1 MSITC
6 YTRLVEP
13 SEFPMRINK
22 YLAHQKVATRRDADK
37 LIAAKKV
44 YINDRVAVLGDKVNV
59 GDKVEVRATRK
70 KAYRY
75 FAYNKPKGV
84 ITHSPQQ
91 DEQEVADDVPIPG
104 VFPVGRLDKDSY
116 GLLILTD
123 DGRLVDALLN
133 PEHEHEKEYI
143 VSVKDPVRKSFKGY
157 IEAGVAIEGY
167 TTKPCTVVMRGPR
180 TFSIVLTEGKK
191 HQIRRMVSALHNVV
205 TDLKRTRI
213 MNIELGKLKPGEY
226 RALEEKELRQF
237 LTSLGFV

>member
-1 MSITC
+1 M
-6 YTRLVEP
+6 EP

-37 LIAAKKV
+37 LIEAKKV
-44 YINDRVAVLGDKVNV
+44 YINERIAVLGDKVQI
-59 GDKVEVRATRK
+59 GDKVEVRTTRK
-70 KAYRY
+70 RAHRY

-91 DEQEVADDVPIPG
+91 GEKEVADDMPIPG

-133 PEHEHEKEYI
+133 PEHEHEKEY
-143 VSVKDPVRKSFKGY
+143 VVAVKEPVRKSFKGY
-157 IEAGVAIEGY
+157 LEQGIDIEGY
-167 TTKPCTVVMRGPR
+167 TTKPCTVTMRSPR
-180 TFSIVLTEGKK
+180 SFSITLTEGKK

-205 TDLKRTRI
+205 TDLKRVRI
-213 MNIELGKLKPGEY
+213 MNIELGKLKSGEH
-226 RALEEKELRQF
+226 RPIESAELAK
-237 LTSLGFV
+237 LLSSLGIPH